1 MSFIATLQTSGRKA
15 EIFTIC
21 NACGNRTQTIWI
33 FNTDLFK
40 EGKERNA
47 AARENRKAIK
57 GLLDCS
63 DFANRPHNRHLCA
76 SCVGA
81 IRRAIQLPLFEIG
94 TPNRQPKPKAPRKS
108 KKQKD
113 KELADAR
120 SKELDSVAAA
130 MVRQVKAFVKRNAR
144 KSRAA

>member
-1 MSFIATLQTSGRKA
+1 MSHIATRQTSGRKA

-21 NACGNRTQTIWI
+21 NACGKRTQTIWI
-33 FNTDLFK
+33 FNPDLFK

-63 DFANRPHNRHLCA
+63 DFAKRPHNRHLCA

-81 IRRAIQLPLFEIG
+81 IRRAVRLPLFEIG
-94 TPNRQPKPKAPRKS
+94 TPNRRPKPKAQRKPRKTAGKPS
-108 KKQKD
+108 K
-113 KELADAR
+113 R
-120 SKELDSVAAA
+120 
-130 MVRQVKAFVKRNAR
+130 
-144 KSRAA
+144 RAA